1 MINNMNLFS
10 SPSLVFDTTIL
21 EDGTIKIP
29 ELIEWQNKNIH
40 IVIVFNDTIQ
50 KPLKQK
56 RSLAGKLKK
65 YSNPSLLENETDL
78 AWSKLKDN

>member
-1 MINNMNLFS
+1 MNLFT

-29 ELIEWQNKNIH
+29 ELIGWQNKNIH

-50 KPLKQK
+50 KPLKHK
-56 RSLAGKLKK
+56 SSLAGKLKK
-65 YSNPSLLENETDL
+65 YSNPALLENETDL
-78 AWSKLKDN
+78 AWSNLKDN